1 MYRSRQR
8 RREVST
14 PLLWPEKSFD
24 AKKLYYE
31 LPQKGL
37 AYSRK
42 EEAPNQNPSQKKESR
57 SMPSPDPQF
66 DLLRNARSTSR
77 TLEAMQIARWL
88 FACCL
93 TTGCGRC
100 SACAKAG

>member
-1 MYRSRQR
+1 MYTSRQR

-37 AYSRK
+37 AHSRK
-42 EEAPNQNPSQKKESR
+42 EEAPTQNPSQKKESR
-57 SMPSPDPQF
+57 SMPSPDPQYN
-66 DLLRNARSTSR
+66 LLRNAKSTFR
-77 TLEAMQIARWL
+77 TLEAIKV
-88 FACCL
+88 
-93 TTGCGRC
+93 
-100 SACAKAG
+100 AK